1 MRGALARILR
11 EVAVGMA
18 DGTWEPMKACRA
30 DDRRWEFLEAARNR
44 TRARCS
50 MQSCANR
57 AKVQAYP

>member
-30 DDRRWEFLEAARNR
+30 DDRRWEFPRSGEKQDARPVLDAVVR
-44 TRARCS
+44 QPCEGS
-50 MQSCANR
+50 GL
-57 AKVQAYP
+57 P